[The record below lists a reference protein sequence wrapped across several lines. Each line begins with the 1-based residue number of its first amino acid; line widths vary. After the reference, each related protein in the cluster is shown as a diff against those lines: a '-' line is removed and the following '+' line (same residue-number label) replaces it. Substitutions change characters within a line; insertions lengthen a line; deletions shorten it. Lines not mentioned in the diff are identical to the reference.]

1 MRAMHEGRY
10 TIGTLSKLTGIP
22 LDTIRH
28 YTELQL
34 LHPVTEGSY
43 RYYSNED
50 IYVLYNI
57 RSFRSIGFSLAQ
69 ISEMLKAEQET
80 EIQDPLKERIKEREE
95 SIARQQ
101 NELAYMRGLLQE
113 TENCFQEEDI
123 VKENE
128 HVSFAYIRQDAQ
140 GSSSK
145 ELLDAWV
152 NAIPFAQPHLMH
164 NTETNET
171 QAGGFAMFKGY
182 TGYVN
187 ENYELF
193 EAEHTL
199 SVYLMAEKI
208 SDAFDRAQEQ
218 FSAFAGENGYDLDPV
233 IHCFILRAHMKEDHP
248 VFMVRMMAKYED
260 SF

>member
-1 MRAMHEGRY
+1 MHEGRY

-34 LHPVTEGSY
+34 LHPITEGSY
-43 RYYSNED
+43 RYYSNDD
-50 IYVLYNI
+50 IYVLYHI
-57 RSFRSIGFSLAQ
+57 RSFRQIGFSLAQ
-69 ISEMLKAEQET
+69 ISEMLKAGSEPEV
-80 EIQDPLKERIKEREE
+80 QDPLKERIREREE
-95 SIARQQ
+95 SIARAQ

-113 TENCFQEEDI
+113 TDNCFREERM

-164 NTETNET
+164 NTRTSET
-171 QAGGFAMFKGY
+171 QAGGFAMFPGY

-187 ENYELF
+187 EKYELF
-193 EAEHTL
+193 MADHAL
-199 SVYLMAEKI
+199 SLYLLADEI
-208 SDAFDRAQEQ
+208 NDAFDRAQEQ
-218 FSAFAGENGYDLDPV
+218 FDAFAGENGYDLDPV
-233 IHCFILRAHMKEDHP
+233 IHCFILRARLKDDHP
-248 VFMVRMMAKYED
+248 LFMVRMMVKYQE
-260 SF
+260 SS